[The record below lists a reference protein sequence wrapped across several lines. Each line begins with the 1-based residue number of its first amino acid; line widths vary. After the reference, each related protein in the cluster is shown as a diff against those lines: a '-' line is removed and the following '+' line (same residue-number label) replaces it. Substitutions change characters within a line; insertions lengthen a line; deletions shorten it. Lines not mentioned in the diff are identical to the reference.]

1 MEEET
6 QSKTEDKFKPKNKN
20 LKSERMRFKN
30 WDINDNNIF
39 PSEEELFHVRNKL
52 TIKEVED
59 IKNNDNIKNKDIS
72 DNNNN
77 NNNNNINI
85 NSDKENI
92 KIEENKGFIGKG
104 LEWINYIFHEI
115 PLFWKKEEL
124 VKGYDANGN
133 IVYRPKKKIPTK
145 VKNNND
151 IERINAEN
159 EANSAGVDY
168 STKGINYGIYF
179 N

>member
-30 WDINDNNIF
+30 WDINENKNF

-52 TIKEVED
+52 AIKEGED
-59 IKNNDNIKNKDIS
+59 IKKNDIIINKEIS

-77 NNNNNINI
+77 NNI
-85 NSDKENI
+85 NSNNENR
-92 KIEENKGFIGKG
+92 KIEEKKGFLGKS

-145 VKNNND
+145 EKNNND

-159 EANSAGVDY
+159 EANSRGVDY